1 MGGGEPRGRTILCS
15 RKNINN
21 PAAMMITEDEQA
33 QHHAPH
39 DHESEL
45 DRRPGLVPIAANL
58 YVLMKNIA
66 TRSK

>member
-1 MGGGEPRGRTILCS
+1 
-15 RKNINN
+15 
-21 PAAMMITEDEQA
+21 MMIAEDEQA